1 MAFAVAVVLFVLL
14 FLLGLPIAFNM
25 GISGAVAL
33 LMEGHPLS
41 LVAMRLVSA
50 AKPWVLLAVPT
61 FIFAG
66 LLMERCGISYRL
78 VDLARATV
86 GWIKGG
92 LGMSVVGAEL
102 LFSGVSGSTIADVS
116 AIGSIM
122 TPPMLKAGYKPEHA
136 VSLVAS
142 ATALGILIPPAI
154 YMIVV
159 GTMTNTSVVGIFLG
173 GVIPGIVLGLLMIAF
188 IFFQAHRLG
197 WPTDVHPSLSLF
209 LQALRRAA
217 IPLVIPAVI
226 IGGFRFG
233 LFTATEAGAITAG
246 YALLV
251 ALVVYR
257 NISLM
262 NIARIALDS
271 AVTTAVIVLLLGAA
285 SIFAFLLGVAQV
297 PEAFKELMSP
307 LEVAP
312 WAYLLVISLLAVL
325 FGLFMEGLP
334 AAVLMLP
341 VIFPTAQTI
350 GIHPIHFLVV
360 LTLATG
366 IGLFLPPTG
375 VGLLMALRFANLP
388 MTQQFKAYVPYILVL
403 ILGLLITVF
412 LPELSLWLPRGA
424 GIE

>member
-1 MAFAVAVVLFVLL
+1 MVFTIVIVLFVLL
-14 FLLGLPIAFNM
+14 FLLGLPIAFTM
-25 GISGAVAL
+25 GLSGVAGL
-33 LMEGHPLS
+33 LMGDYPLS
-41 LVAMRLVSA
+41 LLPMRLVAA
-50 AKPWVLLAVPT
+50 AKPWVLLAIPT
-61 FIFAG
+61 FVFAG

-86 GWIKGG
+86 GWIRGG
-92 LGMSVVGAEL
+92 LGMTVIGAEL

-116 AIGSIM
+116 AIGSTM
-122 TPPMLKAGYKPEHA
+122 TPPMLKAGYRPEHA

-142 ATALGILIPPAI
+142 ATALGILIPPSI

-173 GVIPGIVLGLLMIAF
+173 GVVPGIVLGLLMIAF

-197 WPTDVHPSLSLF
+197 WPTDARPSLSVF
-209 LQALRRAA
+209 LRALKRAA

-251 ALVVYR
+251 ALLVYR
-257 NISLM
+257 NVSLSDVVKV
-262 NIARIALDS
+262 ALES
-271 AVTTAVIVLLLGAA
+271 GITTAVIVLLLGAA
-285 SIFAFLLGVAQV
+285 SIFTYLLGMAQV
-297 PEAFKELMSP
+297 PQTFKEMMSP
-307 LEVAP
+307 LEKAP
-312 WAYLLVISLLAVL
+312 WAYLLVISFLAIF
-325 FGLFMEGLP
+325 FGLFLEGLP

-341 VIFPTAQTI
+341 VVFPTAQTI
-350 GIHPIHFLVV
+350 GIHPVHFLVV

-375 VGLLMALRFANLP
+375 VGLLMALRFANLS
-388 MTQQFKAYVPYILVL
+388 MTRQFKAYVPYILVL
-403 ILGLLITVF
+403 ILGLIITVF
-412 LPELSLWLPRGA
+412 FPQLTLWLPRGA
-424 GIE
+424 GLD